1 MASERLKIPPINHVE
16 KELKEHMNLSRSS
29 SYSLPESRVTPD
41 AIFWS
46 RREFLKGLALA
57 ATGATLYGCGSKES
71 ASTEPTGYDLPPRPS
86 DALYPPMHNGKY
98 QVGDR
103 TLTPS
108 GIPGRYNNFYEFT
121 TDKADVARLAAKL
134 TIDPWTI
141 AIGGLVQKP
150 FEIGFEDLVKRFPLE
165 ERVYRMRCVEAWSM
179 VVPWIGFPFQKFVEL
194 CQPLSS
200 AKYVRFLS
208 FRRPQEAVGQREEG
222 VPWPYYEGLRLDEAT
237 NELALMTTGI
247 YGKPLPKQHGAPV
260 RLIIPWKYG
269 YKSPKS
275 IMKIEFVTEQPRTF
289 WNDMA
294 PNEYSF
300 LSNVDPDVPHPRWSQ
315 ATERDIGTG
324 LRIPTLKYN
333 GYGEFMGSLYA

>member
-1 MASERLKIPPINHVE
+1 
-16 KELKEHMNLSRSS
+16 MNLSRSAR
-29 SYSLPESRVTPD
+29 YSLPESRITPE

-57 ATGATLYGCGSKES
+57 ATGATLYGCGSKEG
-71 ASTEPTGYDLPPRPS
+71 ASTAPTGYDLPPRPS
-86 DALYPPMHNGKY
+86 DALYPPTHNGKY
-98 QVGDR
+98 QAGDR
-103 TLTPS
+103 TLTPA

-141 AIGGLVQKP
+141 EIGGLVQKP
-150 FEIGFEDLVKRFPLE
+150 FEIGFEDLVKRVPLE

-179 VVPWIGFPFQKFVEL
+179 VVPWVGFPFQKFVEF

-208 FRRPQEAVGQREEG
+208 FLRPQEAVGQREEG
-222 VPWPYYEGLRLDEAT
+222 YPWPYYEGLRLDEAT

-275 IMKIEFVTEQPRTF
+275 IRKIEFVTEQPRTF

-300 LSNVDPDVPHPRWSQ
+300 LSNVEPDVPHPRWSQ

-333 GYGEFMGSLYA
+333 GYGEFVASLYA